1 MTSTMTMTTAR
12 ERPSLHFY
20 RLKVIWSFSYT
31 TRFHG

>member
-1 MTSTMTMTTAR
+1 MTSTMTMTAR

-31 TRFHG
+31 TRFHC